1 MNTLDRQDQD
11 PQIQKLRTLL
21 SSVPARK
28 KPEHELVALENVLFS
43 RLDSE
48 KRKAFRPRGLFEGL
62 VESLAIF
69 ARPVPAMAVVI
80 AALLIGISGTVY
92 FVHYS
97 AHQTLLSGS
106 RILNISGQ
114 VTMGAARQQ
123 KALTPLQVPRIRLGK
138 SQVYETG
145 AGSSIMV
152 RLDAGSA
159 LCLQEN
165 TRLTVL
171 EADAQ
176 RLVFFLHKGELVA
189 TVSKRDRDQVFAVA
203 TPNAQCK
210 VVGTIFGVAVRPEG
224 PSETCMT
231 RLSVYEGVVQIRAI
245 NAAGVSASAGAGQ
258 SLSMFG
264 PNPNEALPVVESSD
278 AIRAITLLKLSLE
291 IAGDT
296 SCGYGLVDC
305 ESFPSGA
312 TVSIDG
318 QRIGRTP
325 LILKRPAGRSEVTIS
340 CDGYA
345 EKKSLVTVRAKQATD
360 CYAQLV
366 PVRAPAAHGP
376 IAAWSAEDTAHGA
389 LINFPEY
396 IEALIQLTIGEYRKA
411 LDIFDSL
418 NALPALG
425 MHEHAV
431 LARKAVECYRSLG
444 DFGATL
450 AARQKE
456 RDAAKSPGA
465 RGSLLWEIA
474 TIKANCQGD
483 YAGAANDLEEYIR
496 TCPDGPWIHEAYDKR
511 AEALYLDG
519 RMPEAVQQF
528 REHIRRFPNSKE
540 IDQSLYY
547 LAEIASHELN
557 NCADAIN
564 YFARLVRAPQ
574 GRYRENALFG
584 LAECYVR
591 LGKDE
596 PARKTYQDYIRLFP
610 KGTWR
615 SACNARLAALA
626 AL

>member
-1 MNTLDRQDQD
+1 MISHNNQEQD
-11 PQIQKLRTLL
+11 PQIQKLRKLL
-21 SSVPARK
+21 DSVPVRK
-28 KPEHELVALENVLFS
+28 KPEHELVSLENALFS

-48 KRKAFRPRGLFEGL
+48 RRVKPQSQSVFQQII
-62 VESLAIF
+62 ESLALLM
-69 ARPVPAMAVVI
+69 RPVPAMAAVA

-97 AHQTLLSGS
+97 AHQSMLSGS

-114 VTMGAARQQ
+114 VTMGGVRQQ
-123 KALTPLQVPRIRLGK
+123 KALSPLQVPRIRLGK

-145 AGSSIMV
+145 AGSSVMV

-165 TRLTVL
+165 TRLTVM
-171 EADAQ
+171 EADAH
-176 RLVFFLHKGELVA
+176 RLVFFLHKGEIFA
-189 TVSKRDRDQVFAVA
+189 TVSKRARDQVFTIA

-224 PSETCMT
+224 PSGAPMT
-231 RLSVYEGVVQIRAI
+231 RLCVYEGVVQMRAI
-245 NAAGVSASAGAGQ
+245 NAAGVAASVGAGQ
-258 SLSMFG
+258 SLSMTG
-264 PNPNEALPVVESSD
+264 PNPDAALPVAESAD

-291 IAGDT
+291 IADDT
-296 SCGYGLVDC
+296 ACRYGLVDC

-345 EKKSLVTVRAKQATD
+345 AEKNLVTVRAKQATD

-366 PVRAPAAHGP
+366 PMRAQDVRGRAG
-376 IAAWSAEDTAHGA
+376 AWPAEDAVHGA

-418 NALPALG
+418 NTLPVLG

-431 LARKAVECYRSLG
+431 LAKKAVECYRSLG
-444 DFGATL
+444 DFTATL
-450 AARQKE
+450 EARQKE
-456 RDAAKSPGA
+456 YDAAKSPGA

-474 TIKANCQGD
+474 MIKANCQGD
-483 YAGAANDLEEYIR
+483 FGRAANDLEEYIKDY
-496 TCPDGPWIHEAYDKR
+496 PDGPWIHEAFDKR

-519 RMPEAVQQF
+519 RMPATVQIL
-528 REHIRRFPNSKE
+528 REHVRRFPKSPE

-547 LAEIASHELN
+547 LAEITSHELN

-564 YFARLVRAPQ
+564 WYARLVRAP
-574 GRYRENALFG
+574 GSRYRENALFG
-584 LAECYVR
+584 LAECYTR
-591 LGKDE
+591 LGNEE
-596 PARKTYQDYIRLFP
+596 PARKAYQDYIRLFP

-615 SACNARLAALA
+615 TACNARLAALA

>member
-1 MNTLDRQDQD
+1 
-11 PQIQKLRTLL
+11 
-21 SSVPARK
+21 
-28 KPEHELVALENVLFS
+28 
-43 RLDSE
+43 
-48 KRKAFRPRGLFEGL
+48 
-62 VESLAIF
+62 
-69 ARPVPAMAVVI
+69 
-80 AALLIGISGTVY
+80 
-92 FVHYS
+92 
-97 AHQTLLSGS
+97 
-106 RILNISGQ
+106 
-114 VTMGAARQQ
+114 
-123 KALTPLQVPRIRLGK
+123 
-138 SQVYETG
+138 
-145 AGSSIMV
+145 
-152 RLDAGSA
+152 
-159 LCLQEN
+159 
-165 TRLTVL
+165 
-171 EADAQ
+171 
-176 RLVFFLHKGELVA
+176 
-189 TVSKRDRDQVFAVA
+189 
-203 TPNAQCK
+203 
-210 VVGTIFGVAVRPEG
+210 
-224 PSETCMT
+224 
-231 RLSVYEGVVQIRAI
+231 
-245 NAAGVSASAGAGQ
+245 
-258 SLSMFG
+258 
-264 PNPNEALPVVESSD
+264 
-278 AIRAITLLKLSLE
+278 
-291 IAGDT
+291 
-296 SCGYGLVDC
+296 
-305 ESFPSGA
+305 
-312 TVSIDG
+312 
-318 QRIGRTP
+318 
-325 LILKRPAGRSEVTIS
+325 
-340 CDGYA
+340 
-345 EKKSLVTVRAKQATD
+345 
-360 CYAQLV
+360 
-366 PVRAPAAHGP
+366 
-376 IAAWSAEDTAHGA
+376 
-389 LINFPEY
+389 
-396 IEALIQLTIGEYRKA
+396 
-411 LDIFDSL
+411 
-418 NALPALG
+418 